1 MITTKHRVYLTKSN
15 RKENIKVAQ
24 TDWRQGDYSRKSFL
38 VDNSQQNEKE
48 KATRCWPRHQMFR
61 QASVHVK
68 TLRRHWY
75 SVLLMFGLAGCLLV
89 YIHEDQHMQ

>member
-1 MITTKHRVYLTKSN
+1 MITTKYRVYLTKSN

-48 KATRCWPRHQMFR
+48 KATRFWPRHQMFR

-68 TLRRHWY
+68 T
-75 SVLLMFGLAGCLLV
+75 VLGTLMFGLAGCLLV

>member
-1 MITTKHRVYLTKSN
+1 MITTKHQVYLTKSN

-48 KATRCWPRHQMFR
+48 KATRCWPQHQMFR

-68 TLRRHWY
+68 TLGRHWY
-75 SVLLMFGLAGCLLV
+75 SVLLCSAWRGA
-89 YIHEDQHMQ
+89 Y

>member
-1 MITTKHRVYLTKSN
+1 MVHLISKALKRFHTLKRVAVITTKHRVYLTKSN

-61 QASVHVK
+61 QVHVK

-75 SVLLMFGLAGCLLV
+75 SVL
-89 YIHEDQHMQ
+89 